1 MITNNLGT
9 CKMSNKISD
18 ETLNAAS
25 KISAATM
32 HEAAGKIGALP
43 SYLKPISSGMKICG
57 RAYPVK
63 GPSGCNLWLHRA
75 IAEADPG
82 DVLVADIGD
91 DKEFGYWGDIMG
103 TGSMAKGIAGL
114 VIDGCVRDQLELEE
128 MGFPVFS
135 AGLCIR
141 GTDKKFEDHGSLGEA
156 ITIGDITIN
165 QGDLVLGDNDGIVV
179 IPEKQVSDSIAKS
192 IQREDKE
199 EATKKRL
206 RAGETTMEIY
216 NWPNHK

>member
-1 MITNNLGT
+1 
-9 CKMSNKISD
+9 MSTKISD
-18 ETLNAAS
+18 EILRAAS

-75 IAEADPG
+75 IAKAKRG
-82 DVLVADIGD
+82 DVLIADIGD

-103 TGSMAKGIAGL
+103 TSSITKGIAGL
-114 VIDGCVRDQLELEE
+114 VIDGCVRDQFELEE

-135 AGLCIR
+135 SGLSIR
-141 GTDKKFEDHGSLGEA
+141 GTEKKFDGKGSLEEP
-156 ITIGDITIN
+156 ITIGNIAIEH
-165 QGDLVLGDNDGIVV
+165 GDLVLGDNDGIVI
-179 IPEKQVSDSIAKS
+179 IPANQVEDSITKS
-192 IQREDKE
+192 IEREDKE
-199 EATKKRL
+199 DATKKRL
-206 RAGETTMEIY
+206 RDGETTMAIY
-216 NWPNHK
+216 NWPEE

>member
-1 MITNNLGT
+1 
-9 CKMSNKISD
+9 MSTKISD
-18 ETLNAAS
+18 EILRAAS

-75 IAEADPG
+75 IAKAKRG
-82 DVLVADIGD
+82 DVLIADIGD

-103 TGSMAKGIAGL
+103 TSSITKGIAGL
-114 VIDGCVRDQLELEE
+114 VIDGCVRDQFELEE

-135 AGLCIR
+135 SGLSIR
-141 GTDKKFEDHGSLGEA
+141 GTDKQFDGKGSLEEPIIIGNIA
-156 ITIGDITIN
+156 IEH
-165 QGDLVLGDNDGIVV
+165 GDLVLGDNDGIVI
-179 IPEKQVSDSIAKS
+179 IPANQVEDSITKS
-192 IQREDKE
+192 IEREDKE
-199 EATKKRL
+199 DATKKRL
-206 RAGETTMEIY
+206 RDGETTMAIY
-216 NWPNHK
+216 NWPEN

>member
-1 MITNNLGT
+1 
-9 CKMSNKISD
+9 MSEKIS
-18 ETLNAAS
+18 EENLNAAS
-25 KISAATM
+25 RISAATM

-82 DVLVADIGD
+82 DVLIADIGD

-114 VIDGCVRDQLELEE
+114 VIDGCVRDQIELEE
-128 MGFPVFS
+128 MGFPVFA

-141 GTDKKFEDHGSLGEA
+141 GTDKKFEESGSLGKP
-156 ITIGDITIN
+156 ITIGGIEIN
-165 QGDLVLGDNDGIVV
+165 LGDLVLGDNDGIVI
-179 IPEKQVSDSIAKS
+179 IPATQVRNSIKKS
-192 IQREDKE
+192 AERENKE
-199 EATKKRL
+199 EATKRRL
-206 RAGETTMEIY
+206 SGGETTMEIY
-216 NWPNHK
+216 NWPDTK

>member
-1 MITNNLGT
+1 
-9 CKMSNKISD
+9 MSEKIS
-18 ETLNAAS
+18 EENLNAAS
-25 KISAATM
+25 RISAATM

-82 DVLVADIGD
+82 DVLIADIGD

-103 TGSMAKGIAGL
+103 TGAMAKGIAGL
-114 VIDGCVRDQLELEE
+114 VIDGCVRDQIELEE
-128 MGFPVFS
+128 MGFPVFA

-141 GTDKKFEDHGSLGEA
+141 GTDKKFEEPGSLGKP
-156 ITIGDITIN
+156 ITIGGIEIN
-165 QGDLVLGDNDGIVV
+165 RGDLVLGDNDGIVI
-179 IPEKQVSDSIAKS
+179 IPATQVRNSIKKS
-192 IQREDKE
+192 AERENKE
-199 EATKKRL
+199 EATKRRL
-206 RAGETTMEIY
+206 SGGETTMEIY
-216 NWPNHK
+216 NWPDTK

>member
-1 MITNNLGT
+1 MRVTWGPT
-9 CKMSNKISD
+9 KMSKKIN
-18 ETLNAAS
+18 EENLNAAS
-25 KISAATM
+25 RISAATM

-82 DVLVADIGD
+82 DVLIADIGD

-114 VIDGCVRDQLELEE
+114 VIDGCVRDQIELEE
-128 MGFPVFS
+128 MGFPVFA
-135 AGLCIR
+135 AGLSIR
-141 GTDKKFEDHGSLGEA
+141 GTDKKFEEPGSLGKP
-156 ITIGDITIN
+156 ITIGGIEIN
-165 QGDLVLGDNDGIVV
+165 RGDLVLGDNDGIVI
-179 IPEKQVSDSIAKS
+179 IPATQVRDSIKKS
-192 IQREDKE
+192 AERENKE
-199 EATKKRL
+199 EATKRRL
-206 RAGETTMEIY
+206 RGGETTMEIY
-216 NWPNHK
+216 NWPDTK